1 MTTLY
6 ESSRAIGGAVGT
18 AISGAIWAN
27 LLIKRLEKYLPP
39 SAQSQAAQIQ
49 NSFQVATSFPMGSVE
64 RIAINRSYTEVMHI
78 LLILALAFL
87 AIPFLFVFLLENV
100 DLIEIDRERTRVHQG
115 KIIGTSKIGSR
126 LSRFWKRGTP
136 EP

>member
-1 MTTLY
+1 
-6 ESSRAIGGAVGT
+6 
-18 AISGAIWAN
+18 
-27 LLIKRLEKYLPP
+27 
-39 SAQSQAAQIQ
+39 
-49 NSFQVATSFPMGSVE
+49 MGSVE